1 MEYFYKL
8 SSRFRSRVGPA
19 ALTVFLF
26 MMSVD
31 NRLAL
36 ESVTVKCGT
45 NADITNVGAGN
56 ISSTAPVSDMK
67 FTNLD
72 TNCYGKKEFFI
83 LIGFCY
89 I

>member
-1 MEYFYKL
+1 
-8 SSRFRSRVGPA
+8 
-19 ALTVFLF
+19 
-26 MMSVD
+26 MMSID

-36 ESVTVKCGT
+36 ESVTLKCGT

-56 ISSTAPVSDMK
+56 ISSTTPVSDMK

-72 TNCYGKKEFFI
+72 TNCYGKIDSFI

-89 I
+89 LYKPMHVVFNRE

>member
-1 MEYFYKL
+1 
-8 SSRFRSRVGPA
+8 
-19 ALTVFLF
+19 

-45 NADITNVGAGN
+45 NADITNVGGN
-56 ISSTAPVSDMK
+56 ISSTTPVSDMK